1 MLTALLQFSLRQR
14 ILIVIFTC
22 ALTAGG
28 LYAFRIISIDAFPDV
43 TNVLVQVV
51 TKVEGLSPEEV
62 ERFVTF
68 PLELQLIGAP
78 GLTDIRSFSKV
89 GLSMITV
96 IFRDDIDV
104 YLARQVV
111 LERVLEVQERLPT
124 GAVSQLV
131 PNTTGLGE
139 VYQFIL
145 QGPHDDD
152 PSYGVGQEELMER
165 RTLMD
170 WVIRPILKGLPDVVD
185 LNSMGGFVKQYQVM
199 VEPGLLRKY
208 DLALHDV
215 FDAVA
220 KNNANSGGNI
230 LEKREEKYIVR
241 GIGLIKTIEDIEN
254 IVVKEARGVPVYVR
268 DVANVQIG
276 PAVRHGAAVVN
287 GEREAVAGIVLM
299 LRGGNGRDVVQ
310 AVKDRITE
318 IHDNGVLPGGLRIIP
333 FYDRMELIKAALHTV
348 YKALAEG
355 VLFVVIILLFFL
367 GNVRSA
373 LAVTIVLVVAP
384 VVTFIAMY
392 FFGLTAN
399 LMSLGGL
406 AISLG
411 MVTDAA
417 IIQVENVERHIV
429 SAGKD
434 VLGSIETRLP
444 IVLKGIQEVRGPSL
458 FGELIIAVT
467 FLPILGLVGM
477 EGKMFHPLALTIMM
491 ALGVSLILS
500 FTLSPALC
508 LFLLKTAHHNDTFP
522 VRWAKRLYL
531 PVLTWALGHRV
542 IVLAAAL
549 AMFVSSLA
557 LFPFLGG
564 EFIPILNEGAI
575 TPQTIRHPSISL
587 EESIDIEK
595 KMQRAV
601 MEFPEVRMVVSKIGR
616 SELGNDPQ
624 EPNASD
630 PVVTLKPMDEWTTA
644 STKPEL
650 DNAVRKRIE
659 QVPGANYLMS
669 QPIQQRVDELL
680 SGVRAEATV
689 KVLGEDLGVLRK
701 TAEEIQAIMRQIGGV
716 QDIRVEQLFG
726 QVYLTVDIDRRKIAR
741 HGINVAHIRE
751 IISTAIGGEAAT
763 RVYEGQKRF
772 DLILRYPEQYRNSVE
787 TIQNILLTTAT
798 GALIPLG
805 DLAKVKLVEGPA
817 LISREALHRR
827 IYIGFNTLGR
837 DIESIVTEAQK
848 KIADQVTIPKGYRII
863 WGGSFENME
872 RAMARL
878 KIIVPLTVALI
889 FMLLYTSFNSMR
901 NAGLILL
908 NLPLALIGGICAL
921 WVTGEYLSVPASVG
935 FINLFGVAVLNGI
948 VLTSYINSL
957 REQGKPLEEAIVDGC
972 MLRLRPIL
980 MTAAVT
986 LLALL
991 PLAFA
996 TGIGSEVQRPLAVV
1010 VIGGLISSTLLTLV
1024 VLPVLY
1030 GWMESRSAA
1039 KSSPPVHRGAQPA
1052 AKSSG
1057 TLPVQAHSH
1066 HDDSSSPAQSGKAI
1080 P

>member
-14 ILIVIFTC
+14 ILVVIFTF
-22 ALTAGG
+22 ALAAGG
-28 LYAFRIISIDAFPDV
+28 LYTFRIISIDAFPDV

-68 PLELQLIGAP
+68 PLELQLTGAP

-111 LERVLEVQERLPT
+111 LERVLEVQDRLPD

-139 VYQFIL
+139 VYQFVL

-152 PSYGVGQEELMER
+152 GVGQAELMER
-165 RTLMD
+165 RTLLD
-170 WVIRPILKGLPDVVD
+170 WVIRPILKGLKDVVD
-185 LNSMGGFVKQYQVM
+185 VNSMGGFVKQYQVM
-199 VEPGLLRKY
+199 VEPQLLRKY
-208 DLALHDV
+208 QIALHDV

-220 KNNANSGGNI
+220 KNNANAGGNI
-230 LEKREEKYIVR
+230 LEKRSEKYIVR

-254 IVVKEARGVPVYVR
+254 IVVKEAESIPVLVR
-268 DVANVQIG
+268 DVADVQIG
-276 PAVRHGAAVVN
+276 PAVRHGAAVIN
-287 GEREAVAGIVLM
+287 GKREAVAGIVLM

-310 AVKDRITE
+310 DVKDRIDE
-318 IHDNGVLPGGLRIIP
+318 IHNAGILPGGLRIIP
-333 FYDRMELIKAALHTV
+333 FYDRLELIEAALHTV

-355 VLFVVIILLFFL
+355 VLFVIIILLFFL
-367 GNVRSA
+367 GNIRSA

-392 FFGLTAN
+392 FTGLTAN

-406 AISLG
+406 AISLA
-411 MVTDAA
+411 MITDAA
-417 IIQVENVERHIV
+417 IIQVENVERHLA
-429 SAGKD
+429 SADKNA
-434 VLGSIETRLP
+434 LGSTDTRLP
-444 IVLKGIQEVRGPSL
+444 IVLKGVQEVRGPSL

-491 ALGVSLILS
+491 ALSISLILS

-508 LFLLKTAHHNDTFP
+508 LFLLKTAHHKDTFS
-522 VRWAKRLYL
+522 VRWAKRLYR
-531 PVLTWALGHRV
+531 PVLHWALGHRL
-542 IVLAAAL
+542 IVVVTALTMFAA
-549 AMFVSSLA
+549 SLA

-564 EFIPILNEGAI
+564 EFIPTLNEAAI

-587 EESIDIEK
+587 EQSIDIEK
-595 KMQRAV
+595 EMQRAV

-644 STKPEL
+644 ATKPKL
-650 DNAVRKRIE
+650 DDAIRKRIE
-659 QVPGANYLMS
+659 QVPGANFLLS
-669 QPIQQRVDELL
+669 QPIQQRVDELV

-689 KVLGEDLGVLRK
+689 KVLGEDLAVLRK
-701 TAEEIQAIMRQIGGV
+701 TAEDIQAIMQKVRGV

-741 HGINVAHIRE
+741 YGINVAHIRE
-751 IISTAIGGEAAT
+751 IITTAIGQEAAT
-763 RVYEGQKRF
+763 QVYEGQKRF
-772 DLILRYPEQYRNSVE
+772 DLTLRYPEQYRNSVE
-787 TIQNILLTTAT
+787 TIRNILLTTAT

-805 DLAKVKLVEGPA
+805 DLGKVELVEGPA
-817 LISREALHRR
+817 LISREGLHRR

-837 DIESIVTEAQK
+837 DIESIVAEAQK
-848 KIADQVTIPKGYRII
+848 KIAEQVTVPKGYRIL

-878 KIIVPLTVALI
+878 KIIVPITIAVI
-889 FMLLYTSFNSMR
+889 FLLLYVSFNSWR
-901 NAGLILL
+901 HAGLTLL
-908 NLPLALIGGICAL
+908 NLPLALIGGIVAL
-921 WVTGEYLSVPASVG
+921 WITGEYLSVPASVG

-948 VLTSYINSL
+948 VLISYINSL
-957 REQGKPLEEAIVDGC
+957 REQGKPLEEAISEGC

-980 MTAAVT
+980 MTATVA

-1030 GWMESRSAA
+1030 EWMERRSEA
-1039 KSSPPVHRGAQPA
+1039 KLSPPVHREVQPA
-1052 AKSSG
+1052 GK
-1057 TLPVQAHSH
+1057 QA
-1066 HDDSSSPAQSGKAI
+1066 A
-1080 P
+1080 